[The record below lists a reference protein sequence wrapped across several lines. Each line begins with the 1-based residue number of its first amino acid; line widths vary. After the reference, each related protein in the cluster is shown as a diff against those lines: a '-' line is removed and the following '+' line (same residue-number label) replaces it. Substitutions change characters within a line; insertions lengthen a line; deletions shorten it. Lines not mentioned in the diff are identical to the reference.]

1 MRSQFTLLVTSV
13 LILTV
18 LCSLQAFTLPRSER
32 LLRAPTAVANEQ
44 NTDELAS
51 NSHWL
56 SVLRERFGVELVK
69 RPIAALTA
77 LLSAAVMLANPSIV
91 QASFTHQTTLSVA
104 ISAPADV
111 ESERWNSARFFEE
124 EDSGRLLKVV
134 FSPDGKTASGI
145 DADGKRFV
153 ANLQSENSN
162 SYAYIL
168 APIALLGVGA
178 FAFSKSSEGQA
189 MKAVAGL
196 EGSTAASTTMTKV
209 TITSKSSA
217 LLFIK

>member
-13 LILTV
+13 LILTF
-18 LCSLQAFTLPRSER
+18 LCSLQALTLPRSER
-32 LLRAPTAVANEQ
+32 LLRARTTVANEQ
-44 NTDELAS
+44 SIYELAS
-51 NSHWL
+51 NSHRL
-56 SVLRERFGVELVK
+56 SVLRERLGVELVK

-104 ISAPADV
+104 ISASADV

-209 TITSKSSA
+209 AIMSKSSA
-217 LLFIK
+217 LLFII

>member
-1 MRSQFTLLVTSV
+1 MRSQFNPLVTSA
-13 LILTV
+13 LILTF
-18 LCSLQAFTLPRSER
+18 LCSLQAFTLPGPEILR
-32 LLRAPTAVANEQ
+32 RAPITVGHERHIDNS
-44 NTDELAS
+44 AS
-51 NSHWL
+51 NSHRL
-56 SVLRERFGVELVK
+56 SALRERLGVELVK
-69 RPIAALTA
+69 RPVAALTA
-77 LLSAAVMLANPSIV
+77 LLSAAAILANPSQV
-91 QASFTHQTTLSVA
+91 QASSTYQTTFSVA
-104 ISAPADV
+104 IGASADV
-111 ESERWNSARFFEE
+111 ESDRWNSARFFEE
-124 EDSGRLLKVV
+124 EDSGRLRKVV

-196 EGSTAASTTMTKV
+196 EGSTATSAAMTKV
-209 TITSKSSA
+209 IYKSKVICYNA
-217 LLFIK
+217 F

>member
-1 MRSQFTLLVTSV
+1 MRSQLTLLVTSV
-13 LILTV
+13 LILTS
-18 LCSLQAFTLPRSER
+18 LCSLQALTLPRSER
-32 LLRAPTAVANEQ
+32 LLRARITVAHKQ
-44 NTDELAS
+44 NVDKLAS
-51 NSHWL
+51 NSHRL
-56 SVLRERFGVELVK
+56 SVLRERLKVELLK

-91 QASFTHQTTLSVA
+91 QASSTYQSTLSVA
-104 ISAPADV
+104 ISASTDV

-145 DADGKRFV
+145 DADGKRFI

-162 SYAYIL
+162 SYAYVL
-168 APIALLGVGA
+168 APITLLGVGA

-196 EGSTAASTTMTKV
+196 EGSTTAAATTKV
-209 TITSKSSA
+209 IITSKSSA
-217 LLFIK
+217 FMLST